1 MNMTSVPYVKLE
13 SAASV
18 VVLLMVM
25 TAAVCLAQDDGR
37 PSRAITLPEL
47 EQELIETV
55 GLRYVE
61 LRDGALQLSED
72 DFRDLVKQLNDDG
85 QYSRGRMVASFLMAR
100 REHSQLAKE
109 FDERLRWTLDN
120 PRLKGY
126 SIIPAH
132 WLYDVWLPENTL
144 HADPLG
150 FEVLFLRADLPDA
163 VHGEYF
169 KKLLRPNPTSI
180 DIILSQAY
188 ANVNSDEALVA
199 RWLGRVAKGLEHE
212 QARLTPILVD
222 LHMTYRRETGNYR
235 SPTVS
240 VLQVFGGPE
249 HLLALELIIAFET
262 AQLAV
267 QGVTPWDEDTR
278 LGREYGGSLRTLSV
292 RKQGEL
298 TRAEVADDAGRIR
311 ELTAEIA
318 DIERRFEECDENQRA
333 QRFWDQLMRAEEAL
347 RNSSTVPL
355 TGSR

>member
-1 MNMTSVPYVKLE
+1 MNMTSVPHAKLE
-13 SAASV
+13 SGASV
-18 VVLLMVM
+18 VVLLLVM
-25 TAAVCLAQDDGR
+25 TAAVCLAQDDER
-37 PSRAITLPEL
+37 PITLSEL
-47 EQELIETV
+47 GQELIETD

-100 REHSQLAKE
+100 REHPELAKE

-120 PRLKGY
+120 RRKKGY
-126 SIIPAH
+126 SARPDH

-150 FEVLFLRADLPDA
+150 FEVLFLRPDLPDG

-169 KKLLRPNPTSI
+169 KELRRPNPTSI

-188 ANVNSDEALVA
+188 ANVNNDKAMVA
-199 RWLGRVAKGLEHE
+199 RWLARVAKGLEHE

-278 LGREYGGSLRTLSV
+278 LGREYGDSLRTLSV

-333 QRFWDQLMRAEEAL
+333 QRFWDQLMRAERLCETAA
-347 RNSSTVPL
+347 RSH
-355 TGSR
+355 